1 MKNNFVIPE
10 PVVLSVKGLMK
21 NKNFHFFVFKERKK
35 NGPLMVTDA
44 GSVEESKRMLQLVLM
59 MYFDSIRDSG
69 ASFDDF
75 STSIKELLDMV
86 KEDSTKG
93 PLEDSSYIRLSR
105 KKGK

>member
-1 MKNNFVIPE
+1 MDKEFTLPE
-10 PVVLSVKGLMK
+10 PITSAVKGLMK

-59 MYFDSIRDSG
+59 MYFDSMRDNG

-75 STSIKELLDMV
+75 STAIKELLDIV
-86 KEDSTKG
+86 KEDCTKG
-93 PLEDSSYIRLSR
+93 PLEDSCYIRVSR